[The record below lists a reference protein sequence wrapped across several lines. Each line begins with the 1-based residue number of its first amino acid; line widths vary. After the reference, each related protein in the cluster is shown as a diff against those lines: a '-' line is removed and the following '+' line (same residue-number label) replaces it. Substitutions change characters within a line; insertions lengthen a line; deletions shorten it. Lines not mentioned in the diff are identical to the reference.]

1 MSNTRLVLLCL
12 ALVATTL
19 TQAPIEILKQND
31 KGYVKF
37 QNDEFLLTGGIHMPN
52 DKTWCL
58 HQAVYRQPVTSTA
71 DSYSQ
76 GRSLQRVAGERETGK
91 VNESAAISAFSDF
104 LCSNNHLSFT
114 DHTVVCNTMSQKLA
128 VKYRAFFTNEQFRR
142 KAANA
147 INQKFIELR
156 QIRKHPRSTAAM
168 QEDEFLKVCDAQI
181 NTAMTDLVFTNLDND
196 IVGVSSSN
204 GMTLTVVEYVMLN
217 VEDLFIQDKVAAKDA
232 WQHAYPSF
240 KSKTNGAVFSDFSV
254 RYFIEAIRLRY
265 KPRTDIPTPNE
276 ERLGNP
282 LFVPLTPFETP
293 KPDYPNYSEDIPK
306 QEKKRPSFLI
316 NESPKFKSDSFQPE
330 TIEGKAPATPNTSD
344 PKSQTPGEIHETND
358 SPNIAEPEE
367 KPTTEEEKIEGG
379 EQDKT
384 TRVEIIEVD
393 RQFNIH
399 KALFSYDS
407 LTESMKKD
415 VRTCGLS
422 LAPAMKRCESVHGTA
437 NCQAITPTY
446 VGPKCA
452 QGFVREGCCTC
463 VSECPSGFRSNKLV
477 CSKPKSYFTSPRPTE
492 NGCFLANAVK
502 CEKVGEVYSAPCK
515 AGFRRVGTALCVA
528 ACPEGTTDFG
538 NSCLRKTIKM
548 GSIFTWTS
556 GDE

>member
-1 MSNTRLVLLCL
+1 MSN
-12 ALVATTL
+12 
-19 TQAPIEILKQND
+19 
-31 KGYVKF
+31 
-37 QNDEFLLTGGIHMPN
+37 
-52 DKTWCL
+52 
-58 HQAVYRQPVTSTA
+58 
-71 DSYSQ
+71 
-76 GRSLQRVAGERETGK
+76 
-91 VNESAAISAFSDF
+91 
-104 LCSNNHLSFT
+104 
-114 DHTVVCNTMSQKLA
+114 KLA
-128 VKYRAFFTNEQFRR
+128 IKYRPFFTNEQFRR
-142 KAANA
+142 KSANA
-147 INQKFIELR
+147 INHKFLELR
-156 QIRKHPRSTAAM
+156 NNRKHPRSTAAM
-168 QEDEFLKVCDAQI
+168 QEESFLKECDSQI
-181 NTAMTDLVFTNLDND
+181 EIAMKDLVFNNLDND
-196 IVGVSSSN
+196 IVGVSKSN

-240 KSKTNGAVFSDFSV
+240 KSKTNGAVFSDMSV

-282 LFVPLTPFETP
+282 IFVPEVIVPPF
-293 KPDYPNYSEDIPK
+293 KPDYPNFSEDIPK
-306 QEKKRPSFLI
+306 IEKKRPSFII
-316 NESPKFKSDSFQPE
+316 NEPVEFKADAFLPE
-330 TIEGKAPATPNTSD
+330 TIEGKTPEKPTNPPSSD
-344 PKSQTPGEIHETND
+344 PKKQTPGEIHETHET
-358 SPNIAEPEE
+358 PNIAEPEE
-367 KPTTEEEKIEGG
+367 KPTTEEEKIPGG

-415 VRTCGLS
+415 VRNCGLS
-422 LAPAMKRCESVHGTA
+422 LAPAMKRCESVHGTS

-446 VGPKCA
+446 VGPKCP

-477 CSKPKSYFTSPRPTE
+477 CSKPKTYFTNPRPTE
-492 NGCFLANAVK
+492 NGCFIANAIK
-502 CEKVGEVYSAPCK
+502 CDKVGDVFSAQCK
-515 AGFRRVGTALCVA
+515 AGFRRVGTAICVA

-538 NSCLRKTIKM
+538 NSCLRKSIKM
-548 GSIFTWTS
+548 GSIFNWTS

>member
-1 MSNTRLVLLCL
+1 
-12 ALVATTL
+12 
-19 TQAPIEILKQND
+19 
-31 KGYVKF
+31 
-37 QNDEFLLTGGIHMPN
+37 MPN

-58 HQAVYRQPVTSTA
+58 HQAVYRQPVTGGA
-71 DSYSQ
+71 DSYNQ
-76 GRSLQRVAGERETGK
+76 GRSLQSVSRETGN

-114 DHTVVCNTMSQKLA
+114 DHTVVCNTMSTKLA
-128 VKYRAFFTNEQFRR
+128 VKYRPFFTNEQFRR

-147 INQKFIELR
+147 INQKFVELR

-168 QEDEFLKVCDAQI
+168 QEVEFLNLCDKEI
-181 NTAMTDLVFTNLDND
+181 ERAMHDLVFTNLNND
-196 IVGVSSSN
+196 IVGVSKSN
-204 GMTLTVVEYVMLN
+204 GMSLTVVEYVMLN

-232 WQHAYPSF
+232 WEHAYPSF
-240 KSKTNGAVFSDFSV
+240 KSKTNGSVFSDFSV

-282 LFVPLTPFETP
+282 LFVPIKVLPP
-293 KPDYPNYSEDIPK
+293 VIPDYPNYSEDIPVSS
-306 QEKKRPSFLI
+306 KKRPAFII
-316 NESPKFKSDSFQPE
+316 NESVQFKADAFLPE
-330 TIEGKAPATPNTSD
+330 TIEGKAVVPNPPNPPTD
-344 PKSQTPGEIHETND
+344 IKNQTPGEIHETHET
-358 SPNIAEPEE
+358 PNIAEPEE
-367 KPTTEEEKIEGG
+367 KPTTEEEKNPEG

-399 KALFSYDS
+399 KTLFSYDS

-415 VRTCGLS
+415 VRACGLS
-422 LAPAMKRCESVHGTA
+422 LAPAMKRCESVHGTS

-446 VGPKCA
+446 VGPKCP

-477 CSKPKSYFTSPRPTE
+477 CSKPKSYFTNPRPTE

-502 CEKVGEVYSAPCK
+502 CEKVGDVFASPCK